1 MKKVVFAAIAV
12 LGFTFAQ
19 AQSNQKGTIHI
30 NVMGGLFTGSS
41 TQEYDGEEGKD
52 KYTVTGSAFGANF
65 QYGIAESFSIG
76 IGLEGGTITLS
87 PKDYDPNNPGDYNY
101 EPALT
106 TFKVNFSGRYYFVN
120 AEKFNVYAGPSIGF
134 TTAKN
139 DEVITGGFGVGASQE
154 TKYSGLNYGVNV
166 GGNYFFTD
174 IVGVIVNVGY
184 EGNSLKSTTSQEGI
198 NDFDG
203 TATLGGLKVM
213 AGLALKF

>member
-12 LGFTFAQ
+12 LGFTFAN
-19 AQSNQKGTIHI
+19 AQSNQKGTFHI
-30 NVMGGLFTGSS
+30 NVMGGIFTGSGS
-41 TQEYDGEEGKD
+41 QEYDDVDGTD
-52 KYTVTGSAFGANF
+52 KYTATGSAFGANF

-76 IGLEGGTITLS
+76 IGLEGGTVVLS
-87 PKDYDPNNPGDYNY
+87 PKDYDGTTNF
-101 EPALT
+101 EPSLA

-139 DEVITGGFGVGASQE
+139 DETYSGFGFSTTQE

-174 IVGVIVNVGY
+174 MVGIIVNLGY
-184 EGNSLKSTTSQEGI
+184 EGNSLKSSTSQDGEP
-198 NDFDG
+198 DFDG
-203 TATLGGLKVM
+203 TASLSGFKAM